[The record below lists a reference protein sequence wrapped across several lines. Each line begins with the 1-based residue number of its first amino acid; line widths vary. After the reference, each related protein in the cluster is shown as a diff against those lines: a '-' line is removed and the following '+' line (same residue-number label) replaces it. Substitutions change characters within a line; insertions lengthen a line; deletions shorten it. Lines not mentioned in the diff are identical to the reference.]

1 MPTDTIAAIA
11 TATAPAGIGAI
22 RISGPEAAQVADRV
36 FSAVNGVSLA
46 ELSGYRAAFGKVS
59 DADGLID
66 EAVALR
72 FVAPHS
78 YTGEDVVELFCHGG
92 TYLLRRALRAVLANG
107 ARMAN
112 AGEFTRRAF
121 ENGKLDLTAA
131 ESVMDLIGAESQQAH
146 QAALSAK
153 NGATFAG
160 VESIRDQLVQ
170 VASSLAAWVD
180 FPDEDVPEV
189 DDRDLLSALQDAEM
203 SLDRLQRTADQG
215 RILREGIEVAIVG
228 KPNVGKSTVMN
239 LLARCDRSIVTDL
252 PGTTRDAIE
261 ERVSVGGVPLRLT
274 DTAGIRDTE
283 DPVEAIGVSISRQ
296 RLESAGL
303 ILAVFDRSRPLDSE
317 DAELLSLIKGRKC
330 VILLNKADL
339 DPAFDQSQLPNGL
352 TAVTLSAKF
361 DPADRLEDAITE
373 AVGLGQLDLSAGIIA
388 NERQLGCVMRAKQ
401 AVSDAIGAIEGS
413 MTLDAVGVCIDD
425 ALAALC
431 ELTGERVS
439 EQVVEDVF
447 RRFCVGK

>member
-22 RISGPEAAQVADRV
+22 RISGPDAASIADRV
-36 FSAVNGVSLA
+36 FSAANGNRLT
-46 ELSGYRAAFGKVS
+46 ELSGYRAAFGKVF
-59 DADGLID
+59 DADGIID

-72 FVAPHS
+72 FCAPHS

-92 TYLLRRALRAVLANG
+92 TYLLRRTLRAVLANG

-131 ESVMDLIGAESQQAH
+131 ESVMDLIGAQGQQAH
-146 QAALSAK
+146 SAALSAK
-153 NGATFAG
+153 SGATFAG
-160 VESIRDQLVQ
+160 VEAIRDRLIQ

-189 DDRDLLSALQDAEM
+189 DGGELLTALLEAEK
-203 SLDRLQRTADQG
+203 RLEQLQKTADQG

-261 ERVSVGGVPLRLT
+261 ESVSVGGVPLRLT
-274 DTAGIRDTE
+274 DTAGIRDTD
-283 DPVEAIGVSISRQ
+283 DPIEAIGVTISRQ
-296 RLESAGL
+296 KLESAGL
-303 ILAVFDRSRPLDSE
+303 ILAVFDRSRPLNDE
-317 DAELLSLIKGRKC
+317 DKELLSLIKGRKC
-330 VILLNKADL
+330 VVLLNKTDL
-339 DPAFDQSQLPNGL
+339 APAFDETDLPDISS
-352 TAVTLSAKF
+352 VVSLSAKF
-361 DPADRLEDAITE
+361 DPADKLEAAIVE

-388 NERQLGCVMRAKQ
+388 NERQLGCAMRAGQ
-401 AVSDAIGAIEGS
+401 AVRDAIDALKCGT
-413 MTLDAVGVCIDD
+413 TLDAVGVCIDD

-439 EQVVEDVF
+439 EQVVDDVF